1 MPQNTKQHG
10 LWDELHELSLKQ
22 MHHFEPKDE
31 EAQALMDKQETTAG
45 MIRDDQSNGEFPQI
59 SSRKKS

>member
-1 MPQNTKQHG
+1 
-10 LWDELHELSLKQ
+10 